1 MVIMLKNRIK
11 KGTVFIVIVLL
22 YICPIICIIFI
33 SQRERKQY
41 QQNEVILTEKAYGE
55 VYQVERSDIKD
66 NIVVDAIGN
75 SYEVINIIKSEEC
88 SWNVYEGE
96 EIFKNQVIGYENGK
110 EIVSKYNG
118 IIQNIQNNYVSII
131 DLSHIKYEVEVLDT
145 QVEYFK
151 KNLFDENN
159 NKVKDVVISNQIID
173 GKIKVS
179 FTIEKHRIA
188 YGEKIN
194 ALTLYTGKEY
204 KNVLLLN
211 KSCINVDKNGENYVR
226 ILDKEGNY
234 QTEQMVNIGCEYGE
248 NVCVDGLEEG
258 TYCDGGYSMFQNVTL
273 EKED

>member
-159 NKVKDVVISNQIID
+159 N
-173 GKIKVS
+173 VS
-179 FTIEKHRIA
+179 DSKQ
-188 YGEKIN
+188 G
-194 ALTLYTGKEY
+194 
-204 KNVLLLN
+204 V
-211 KSCINVDKNGENYVR
+211 
-226 ILDKEGNY
+226 
-234 QTEQMVNIGCEYGE
+234 
-248 NVCVDGLEEG
+248 
-258 TYCDGGYSMFQNVTL
+258 
-273 EKED
+273 